1 MRLHRFYIKGKR
13 LGKIELSER
22 FVLEAGESDAV
33 AGLLRQWKDVF
44 RYITGNRVAIFD
56 DSKKE
61 YIAIIESLSD
71 FKAELVILEKV
82 FANGASDKKGGTKA
96 GVDIGGES
104 IGLKDQVWI
113 FASIIKNDNFD
124 FVVQKATELGV
135 DVIVPIV
142 SERTIKKNI
151 NLSRAQKIATEAAE
165 QSGRVT
171 IPEVLEP
178 APLKK
183 ALQDFLGRGGDVV
196 VCSAS
201 SESQS
206 WTKLKSQ
213 LKKYPLGFVIGP
225 EGGWSPKEEEYFKA
239 SGFKLLSLGENILRA
254 ETAVVAA
261 MTLEKVG

>member
-22 FVLEAGESDAV
+22 FMLDAGESDAV
-33 AGLLRQWKDVF
+33 TGLLRQWKDVF
-44 RYITGNRVAIFD
+44 RYITGNRAVLFD
-56 DSKKE
+56 DSKVE
-61 YIAIIESLSD
+61 CVAMIESLND
-71 FKAELVILEKV
+71 FKAELIVLEK
-82 FANGASDKKGGTKA
+82 SSKA
-96 GVDIGGES
+96 GQKASNTSSGSDVLGVTGN
-104 IGLKDQVWI
+104 QVWI

-196 VCSAS
+196 VCSANAD
-201 SESQS
+201 SQS

-213 LKKYPLGFVIGP
+213 LKKYPLGFVVGP

-254 ETAVVAA
+254 ETAVVAV
-261 MTLEKVG
+261 MTLEKVS